1 MPPAPA
7 ANVDPTAIK
16 IARLLPAFLILGGMA
31 ADLFAP
37 EPYMGLPLLAAAPLV
52 GCVVMRIRTCIGV
65 AAAACLAGVAVDL
78 WIGRPLP
85 ATLVDLGV
93 VGLIGLIGLWVGHL
107 LSRQRGRLTVARDIA
122 EAAQR
127 AVLPS
132 PPDRV
137 GSFSV
142 AARYEPAQTEARI
155 GGDLYAVQ
163 ETPFGLRAIVGDVV
177 GKGLRAVPA
186 VSAVLGAF
194 REAAESAPDLGV
206 LAQRLDHALERD
218 CHADEQSAEYYTTAL
233 LAEIPASGDTVTVL
247 SMGHPAP
254 YLLHPGKVTQ
264 LEPTTPDPPLGTG
277 LPEAAQDSTP
287 DIFPLPPDATV
298 LMLTDGVLEARNRHG
313 TFYDPTA
320 TLTRRTG
327 THPKDIVDA
336 LVRSVSQWTDGERQ
350 DDLAV
355 LALARTPASRQEADL
370 AARGQWTPTLLPLR
384 APNASPAPSPTYR
397 NKQGF

>member
-1 MPPAPA
+1 MK
-7 ANVDPTAIK
+7 V
-16 IARLLPAFLILGGMA
+16 ARLLPAFLILGGMA

-52 GCVVMRIRTCIGV
+52 GCVVMRTRPSIGV
-65 AAAACLAGVAVDL
+65 AVAACLASIAVDL
-78 WIGRPLP
+78 WIGRPPP

-93 VGLIGLIGLWVGHL
+93 VGLIGLIGLWVSHL
-107 LSRQRGRLTVARDIA
+107 MSRQRGHLTVARDIA
-122 EAAQR
+122 EATQR

-137 GSFSV
+137 GPFSV
-142 AARYEPAQTEARI
+142 AARYEAAQAEARI

-177 GKGLRAVPA
+177 GKGMGAVPA
-186 VSAVLGAF
+186 VSAVLGTF
-194 REAAESAPDLGV
+194 REAAESAPDLRV

-218 CHADEQSAEYYTTAL
+218 CHADEEGAECLTTAL
-233 LAEIPASGDTVTVL
+233 LVEIPAGGGTVTLL
-247 SMGHPAP
+247 SMGHPPP
-254 YLLHPGKVTQ
+254 YLLQAGKVTQ

-287 DIFPLPPDATV
+287 DTFPLPHDATV
-298 LMLTDGVLEARNRHG
+298 LMLTDGALEARDRHG
-313 TFYDPTA
+313 TFFDPTA
-320 TLTRRTG
+320 TLTRRTNA
-327 THPKDIVDA
+327 HPKDIVDT
-336 LVRSVSQWTDGERQ
+336 LVRSVSRWTDGERQ

-370 AARGQWTPTLLPLR
+370 PLRTQWTPAPPPMS
-384 APNASPAPSPTYR
+384 APNTSPARSPVYR
-397 NKQGF
+397 SKPKF